1 MLRRDVLTFFSQNA
15 PRDRENNVK
24 QEQDA
29 ALVVMWCGDRAREC
43 DPAKPEMAELA
54 ALVRG
59 AYYGCVIFSPLDAR
73 SS

>member
-1 MLRRDVLTFFSQNA
+1 M
-15 PRDRENNVK
+15 K

-43 DPAKPEMAELA
+43 DSAKPEMAELE

-59 AYYGCVIFSPLDAR
+59 AYCLLHGCVIFSPLDAR
-73 SS
+73 GS